1 MPILKKTILI
11 TGCSAGGIG
20 AALAR
25 TLAAHGHRIFAT
37 ARNTSKIPTEL
48 SELANVTVLQLDVI
62 SASSVSE
69 AAKIVAADGN
79 GLDVLVNNAGAGL
92 TMPLL
97 DVDITEARKVHDTN
111 LWGSLRTVQAFAD
124 LLIASQG
131 RVVNISSVGAV
142 VNTPWI
148 GRYFGILRA
157 PLNSTN

>member
-1 MPILKKTILI
+1 MSTTKKTILI

-20 AALAR
+20 AALAH
-25 TLAAHGHRIFAT
+25 TLASQGHNVYAT

-48 SELANVTVLQLDVI
+48 SKLANVMTLQLDVT
-62 SASSVSE
+62 STSSVTE
-69 AAKIVAADGN
+69 AAKAVAADRK
-79 GLDVLVNNAGAGL
+79 GLDVLDNNAGAGF

-97 DVDITEARKVHDTN
+97 DVDIARAQQVHDTN
-111 LWGSLRTVQAFAD
+111 LWGMLRAVQAFAD

-148 GRYFGILRA
+148 GESSWHKALYRSRL
-157 PLNSTN
+157 